1 MLKKLGSLP
10 RNRIASISAAIV
22 LVLTYLAPAFAA
34 QGASAPLA
42 GEGRTTV
49 PTGTPIWAVQ
59 IDFTKPHD
67 VPWTPAD
74 FATIAHSGINRVEI
88 NLDWN
93 DLEPKKGQYDFHLL
107 DSDLAGAAQAGIKL
121 IPIFWE
127 SEWAEQQGKNPAQW
141 VTARDLS
148 SDGKT
153 AQQPP
158 WWDPASRQAYFD
170 YMAHTIDHAKTS
182 PGFGGIFADYGW
194 LDAMW
199 GPDRGDMHGPVGYA
213 PADIQAFHRWLP
225 QSYKTLAAFNKQ
237 WNTSFKSWA
246 DVPAAKPGDPLFA
259 VYQQFRHYSVVQAY
273 DEMSRL
279 VRAHT
284 NAPLYYYWGGGLSG
298 RGGPAVL
305 GNDPDTFFK
314 TAKRYHAIVV
324 EDDADNSGI
333 ALLFGSMARD
343 YQVPLLEEWT
353 PKRTSLLPE
362 IPQWLGHIALGPP
375 FEVGEDFFIYP
386 PKTNERPEWQ
396 DAWNAYQAFHEPLG
410 KILRGKTLQQ
420 PVAVLVPTQKIVLS
434 TDLGA
439 FGTLSQELTTF
450 WRHNY
455 VLPHFITDQEVADGV
470 VSLRQF
476 RAVVDLAGEKD
487 SLPALAQY
495 AKGHPVLTSLDQA
508 AAQLKPYLAVEP
520 ATQALEA
527 VPVVNGSSVWLT
539 ISNCDEKVPYSGT
552 ISFDPAVAGL
562 SAASFSVS
570 DVKTG
575 EKIEATRTPDGKVQW
590 HMDLPAASIRVLEIK
605 LTRTATPLAAE

>member
-1 MLKKLGSLP
+1 MREMSGTS
-10 RNRIASISAAIV
+10 NRSAIV
-22 LVLTYLAPAFAA
+22 IVSTVLLVCLCSAFGLSEDPQNA
-34 QGASAPLA
+34 GALLA
-42 GEGRTTV
+42 GEGRTSV
-49 PTGTPIWAVQ
+49 PSGTPIWAVQ
-59 IDFTKPHD
+59 IDFTKPNN
-67 VPWTPAD
+67 VPWDTSD

-93 DLEPKKGQYDFHLL
+93 DIEPAKGQYDFHLL
-107 DSDLAGAAQAGIKL
+107 DSYLAGAAQAGIKL

-127 SEWAEQQGKNPAQW
+127 SQWAEQRGKNPAQW

-148 SDGKT
+148 SDDKT

-170 YMAHTIDHAKTS
+170 YMAHIIDHAKTR

-225 QSYKTLAAFNKQ
+225 QNYKTMAAFNKQ
-237 WNTSFKSWA
+237 WSTSYKSWEEI
-246 DVPAAKPGDPLFA
+246 PAAKPGDALFA
-259 VYQQFRHYSVVQAY
+259 VYQGFRHYSVVQAY

-353 PKRTSLLPE
+353 PKKTSLLPE

-386 PKTNERPEWQ
+386 PKTAERPGWQ
-396 DAWNAYQAFHEPLG
+396 EAWDAYQNFHESLA
-410 KILRGKTLQQ
+410 KILQGKTLEE
-420 PVAVLVPTQKIVLS
+420 PVAVLVPTHEIALS
-434 TDLGA
+434 TDLAA
-439 FGTLSQELTTF
+439 FGTLSQQLTDF

-455 VLPHFITDQEVADGV
+455 VLPHFITDQEVSDGV
-470 VSLRQF
+470 VSLQQF
-476 RAVVDLAGEKD
+476 RAVVDLGNE
-487 SLPALAQY
+487 STELPALKLY
-495 AKGHPVLTSLDQA
+495 AAKHPVLTDLDQA
-508 AAQLKPYLAVEP
+508 VSYLKPYLTVSP
-520 ATQALEA
+520 STGSLEA
-527 VPVVNGSSVWLT
+527 VPVVNGASVWLT
-539 ISNCDEKVPYSGT
+539 LANCDEKLAYSGT

-562 SAASFSVS
+562 SASSFSVK
-570 DVKTG
+570 DIKTG
-575 EKIEATRTPDGKVQW
+575 GTIPATRSADGRVQW
-590 HMDLPAASIRVLEIK
+590 HADLPAVSLQVLQINLSK
-605 LTRTATPLAAE
+605 PAR